1 MILRYF
7 FKGPLE
13 NTITMTNSLFSL
25 ALQSVSTESEGGLFD
40 FNATLPLMAIQ
51 ILLLMLALNLIFYKP
66 IGQVLD
72 ERDESIRKQLTEA
85 SEMLMKAES
94 ITKQYELDLAQE
106 RRDAQSIIASAQK
119 GAQEI
124 VAMEIKQAQ
133 KDTEQLVTEATNQL
147 NSQKEKALKA
157 LEEQVNTLSEQ
168 IKNKLISKQLTS

>member
-1 MILRYF
+1 
-7 FKGPLE
+7 
-13 NTITMTNSLFSL
+13 MTNSLFSL

-40 FNATLPLMAIQ
+40 FNATLPVMALQ
-51 ILLLMLALNLIFYKP
+51 ILLLMVVLNLIFYKP

-85 SEMLMKAES
+85 SELLMKAES

-106 RRDAQSIIASAQK
+106 RREAQSIIASAQK

-124 VAMEIKQAQ
+124 VALEIKQAQ

-168 IKNKLISKQLTS
+168 IKNKLINKQLVS

>member
-1 MILRYF
+1 
-7 FKGPLE
+7 
-13 NTITMTNSLFSL
+13 MTNSLFSL

-51 ILLLMLALNLIFYKP
+51 ILLLMVALNLIFYKP

-85 SEMLMKAES
+85 SELLMKAES

-106 RRDAQSIIASAQK
+106 RREAQTIITSAQK

-133 KDTEQLVTEATNQL
+133 KDTEQLVTQATNQL
-147 NSQKEKALKA
+147 NSQKEKALKT

-168 IKNKLISKQLTS
+168 IKNKLINTQVLS

>member
-1 MILRYF
+1 
-7 FKGPLE
+7 
-13 NTITMTNSLFSL
+13 MTNSLFSL

-51 ILLLMLALNLIFYKP
+51 ILLLMVALNLIFYKP

-72 ERDESIRKQLTEA
+72 ERDESIRKQLTQA
-85 SEMLMKAES
+85 SEMLTKAES

-106 RRDAQSIIASAQK
+106 RREAQAIIASAQK
-119 GAQEI
+119 AAQEI

-157 LEEQVNTLSEQ
+157 LEEQVTTLSEQ
-168 IKNKLISKQLTS
+168 IKNKLISNQLIS

>member
-1 MILRYF
+1 
-7 FKGPLE
+7 
-13 NTITMTNSLFSL
+13 MTNSLFSL

-40 FNATLPLMAIQ
+40 FNATLPIMALQ
-51 ILLLMLALNLIFYKP
+51 ILLLMVVLNLIFYKP

-106 RRDAQSIIASAQK
+106 RREAQTIITSAQK

-168 IKNKLISKQLTS
+168 IKNKLISKQLIS

>member
-1 MILRYF
+1 
-7 FKGPLE
+7 
-13 NTITMTNSLFSL
+13 MTNSLFSL

-106 RRDAQSIIASAQK
+106 RRDAQLIIASAQK

>member
-1 MILRYF
+1 
-7 FKGPLE
+7 
-13 NTITMTNSLFSL
+13 MTNSLFSL

-51 ILLLMLALNLIFYKP
+51 ILLLMVALNLIFYKP
-66 IGQVLD
+66 ISQVLD

-85 SEMLMKAES
+85 SEMLMKAEN

-106 RRDAQSIIASAQK
+106 RREAQSIIASAQK

-124 VAMEIKQAQ
+124 VALEIKQAQ

-168 IKNKLISKQLTS
+168 IKNKLISKQLVS

>member
-1 MILRYF
+1 
-7 FKGPLE
+7 
-13 NTITMTNSLFSL
+13 MTNTLFSL
-25 ALQSVSTESEGGLFD
+25 ALQAVSTESEGGLFD

-51 ILLLMLALNLIFYKP
+51 ILLLMVVLNIIFYKP

-72 ERDESIRKQLTEA
+72 ERDEWIRKQLTQA
-85 SEMLMKAES
+85 SEMLMKAET
-94 ITKQYELDLAQE
+94 ITKQYELDLSHE
-106 RRDAQSIIASAQK
+106 RREAQSIIALAQK

-157 LEEQVNTLSEQ
+157 LEEQVSSLSEQ
-168 IKNKLISKQLTS
+168 IKNKLIDKQLIS

>member
-1 MILRYF
+1 
-7 FKGPLE
+7 
-13 NTITMTNSLFSL
+13 MTNSLFSL
-25 ALQSVSTESEGGLFD
+25 ALQSVSTESEGGWFD

-51 ILLLMLALNLIFYKP
+51 ILLLMVILNLIFYKP
-66 IGQVLD
+66 ISQVLD

-106 RRDAQSIIASAQK
+106 RREAQSIIASAQK

-124 VAMEIKQAQ
+124 VALEIKQAQ
-133 KDTEQLVTEATNQL
+133 QDTEQLVTEATNQL

-157 LEEQVNTLSEQ
+157 LEEQVTTLSEQ
-168 IKNKLISKQLTS
+168 IKNKLISKQLVS

>member
-1 MILRYF
+1 
-7 FKGPLE
+7 
-13 NTITMTNSLFSL
+13 MTNSLFSL

-40 FNATLPLMAIQ
+40 FNATLPVMAIQ

>member
-1 MILRYF
+1 
-7 FKGPLE
+7 
-13 NTITMTNSLFSL
+13 MTNSLFSL

-40 FNATLPLMAIQ
+40 FNATLPIMALQ
-51 ILLLMLALNLIFYKP
+51 ILLLMVVLNLIFYKP

-106 RRDAQSIIASAQK
+106 RREAQSIIASAQK

-124 VAMEIKQAQ
+124 VALEIKQAQ
-133 KDTEQLVTEATNQL
+133 KDTEKLVTEATNQI

-168 IKNKLISKQLTS
+168 IKNKLINKQLVS

>member
-1 MILRYF
+1 
-7 FKGPLE
+7 
-13 NTITMTNSLFSL
+13 MTNSLFSL

-40 FNATLPLMAIQ
+40 FNATLPIMALQ
-51 ILLLMLALNLIFYKP
+51 ILLLMVVLNLIFYKP

-106 RRDAQSIIASAQK
+106 RREAQSIIASAQK

-124 VAMEIKQAQ
+124 VALEIKQAQ

-168 IKNKLISKQLTS
+168 IKNKLINNQVLS

>member
-1 MILRYF
+1 
-7 FKGPLE
+7 
-13 NTITMTNSLFSL
+13 MTNSLFSL

-66 IGQVLD
+66 ISQVLD

>member
-1 MILRYF
+1 
-7 FKGPLE
+7 
-13 NTITMTNSLFSL
+13 MTNSLFSL

-51 ILLLMLALNLIFYKP
+51 ILLLMVALNLIFYKP
-66 IGQVLD
+66 ISQVLD

-85 SEMLMKAES
+85 SEMLMKAEN

-106 RRDAQSIIASAQK
+106 RREAQTIIASAQK

-124 VAMEIKQAQ
+124 VALEIKQAQ

-168 IKNKLISKQLTS
+168 IKNKLINKQLVS

>member
-1 MILRYF
+1 
-7 FKGPLE
+7 
-13 NTITMTNSLFSL
+13 MTNSLFSL

-51 ILLLMLALNLIFYKP
+51 ILMLMVALNLIFYKP

-72 ERDESIRKQLTEA
+72 ERDESIRKQLTES
-85 SEMLMKAES
+85 SELLMKAES

-106 RRDAQSIIASAQK
+106 RREAQTIITSAQK

-168 IKNKLISKQLTS
+168 IKNKLISKQLIS

>member
-1 MILRYF
+1 
-7 FKGPLE
+7 
-13 NTITMTNSLFSL
+13 MTNSLFSL

-40 FNATLPLMAIQ
+40 FNATLPIMALQ
-51 ILLLMLALNLIFYKP
+51 ILLLMVVLNLIFYKP

-94 ITKQYELDLAQE
+94 ITKQYDLDLAQE
-106 RRDAQSIIASAQK
+106 RREAQSIIASAQK

-124 VAMEIKQAQ
+124 VALEIKQAQ

-168 IKNKLISKQLTS
+168 IKNKLISKQLVS

>member
-1 MILRYF
+1 
-7 FKGPLE
+7 
-13 NTITMTNSLFSL
+13 MTNSLFSL

-40 FNATLPLMAIQ
+40 FNATLPVMAIQ

-85 SEMLMKAES
+85 SELLMKAES

-106 RRDAQSIIASAQK
+106 RREAQTIITSAQK

-168 IKNKLISKQLTS
+168 IKNKLISKQLIS